1 MAPRK
6 PPTRPVSVRLQL
18 TLESRVARVIEL
30 LAEQDPLMRALSR
43 NDYIV
48 VALQQRLEQDE
59 SRLGLATKGSKP

>member
-1 MAPRK
+1 M
-6 PPTRPVSVRLQL
+6 
-18 TLESRVARVIEL
+18 ARVIEL

-59 SRLGLATKGSKP
+59 SRLGLSTKGSKP